1 MGLFPASA
9 RDDNPTVCH
18 SFQCRTGLTG
28 REQQRLPASVSFSCE
43 EQCPPRSP
51 RSLPNPEQ
59 ATLLLANPLT
69 QAITLG

>member
-1 MGLFPASA
+1 MGPFPVSP

-28 REQQRLPASVSFSCE
+28 REQQRLPVSISSSCE
-43 EQCPPRSP
+43 ERCPQ
-51 RSLPNPEQ
+51 SLPNPKQ